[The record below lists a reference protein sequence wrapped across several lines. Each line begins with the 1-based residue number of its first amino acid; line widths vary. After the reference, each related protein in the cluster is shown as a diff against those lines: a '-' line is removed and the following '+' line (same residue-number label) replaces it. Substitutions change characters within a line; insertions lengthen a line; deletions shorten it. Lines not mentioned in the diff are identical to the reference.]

1 MQFISLSPYHFTI
14 EIQLENHHDPRRAP
28 CPSHVHRR
36 DPAAQSQAGEE
47 KKAIRSPRGRT
58 DRSTLGDFYLLDT
71 TSNLIVD
78 MKLTPKGIEEMARER
93 GVLAEWEKVK

>member
-1 MQFISLSPYHFTI
+1 MTLAGRNAQVTFTAVI
-14 EIQLENHHDPRRAP
+14 HRLNRKLEK
-28 CPSHVHRR
+28 
-36 DPAAQSQAGEE
+36 E

>member
-1 MQFISLSPYHFTI
+1 MTLAGRHAQVTFTAV
-14 EIQLENHHDPRRAP
+14 IQRLNRKLEK
-28 CPSHVHRR
+28 
-36 DPAAQSQAGEE
+36 E